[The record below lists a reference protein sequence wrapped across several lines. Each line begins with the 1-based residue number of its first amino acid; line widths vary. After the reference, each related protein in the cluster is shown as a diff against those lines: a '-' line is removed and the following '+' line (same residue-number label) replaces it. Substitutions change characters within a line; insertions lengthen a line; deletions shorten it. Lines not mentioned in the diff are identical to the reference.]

1 MLKNLVFVFCF
12 VVFVVGWALYVLYA
26 FVSLDELP
34 GPPPEPPDLTAS
46 DFEPIMED
54 IGDHRS
60 GTPQKWVSRMNCN
73 NLQHRQLKVGV
84 VFFGYINYGLFI

>member
-1 MLKNLVFVFCF
+1 MFCN
-12 VVFVVGWALYVLYA
+12 A
-26 FVSLDELP
+26 FVSLHELP

-60 GTPQKWVSRMNCN
+60 VTPQKWVSRMNCN
-73 NLQHRQLKVGV
+73 NLQHPQLKVGDV
-84 VFFGYINYGLFI
+84 VFFWLYKLWVCFYELHVRFI